1 MNLFDRLQERYNK
14 SLKDLDETAHNG
26 ELFLKD
32 LPALDEEHVEVWL
45 SNPYT
50 FIRIDRTNQ
59 TLQEFLKGVKKIQ
72 VFFNLPD
79 PKISYPIGYDN
90 LPTLDATW
98 VLHDKH
104 IVIAFICSS
113 STGCKVLD
121 KEETIVKTIKSLHP
135 ECEALIRETL

>member
-1 MNLFDRLQERYNK
+1 MNLLEKLHYRYIK
-14 SLKDLDETAHNG
+14 TARDLDLAAKKG
-26 ELFLKD
+26 AAFLKH
-32 LPALDEEHVEVWL
+32 LPELDEEKVEVWL
-45 SNPYT
+45 SVPYIL
-50 FIRIDRTNQ
+50 IRIDRVNQ

-72 VFFNLPD
+72 IFFNLPD

-98 VLHDKH
+98 VLHEKNV
-104 IVIAFICSS
+104 IIAFVCNS

-121 KEETIVKTIKSLHP
+121 KEETIIKTIKSLHP